1 MKKLIL
7 LAAVCILNTTLL
19 KSQECDCLQNYDWVK
34 KTFEENDAGFAFALQ
49 QKGEQAYAD
58 HNKRI
63 EERVQKAT
71 TLAECTQILYEWLT
85 FFRSGHISIWLHEQN
100 QQSGMPASGS
110 EPPSD
115 WETFDVDIQ
124 DFKTY
129 LSGLEEYGFEGIW
142 EMSSYTVGVKR
153 FGEEYIGFIV
163 ESAHEIWKQGHVKL
177 RFTVDDNR
185 SDFVFYLYDR
195 FAVEREGVQLLG
207 NNHLLLGNAFRLNRV
222 YPAVDAE
229 RDFSAWF
236 RLLESREP
244 YLERLDAST
253 LYLRIPS
260 FQMEFK
266 QAIDN
271 LLEVNRE
278 EILRTQNLIIDIRN
292 GTGGSDAS
300 YYEILPFLYT
310 NPIRNVGVEFLSTP
324 LNNQRMLDFIY
335 NDEYGL
341 TEEQKQWARGAFE
354 KLEKR
359 PGEFVNLNEEVT
371 SITRLDTVFSFPQNV
386 GIIINE
392 RNGSTDEQFL
402 LAARQSRKV
411 KLFGRST
418 YGVLDISNM
427 YFVES
432 PCKEFELGYAL
443 SRSLR
448 IPGYTIDERG
458 VQPDFYL
465 DKSIPEYDWVN
476 FVKEVLNQQ
485 D

>member
-1 MKKLIL
+1 MKKLLL
-7 LAAVCILNTTLL
+7 LAAVCILNITLL
-19 KSQECDCLQNYDWVK
+19 KGQECDCQQNFEWVK
-34 KTFEENDAGFAFALQ
+34 KTFEENDAGFDFAQQ

-58 HNKRI
+58 HNTRI
-63 EERVQKAT
+63 KERVQKAR
-71 TLAECTQILYEWLT
+71 TLTECTQILYEWLT
-85 FFRSGHISIWLHEQN
+85 FFRSGHISIWLSEQN

-110 EPPSD
+110 EPSSD
-115 WETFDVDIQ
+115 WEAIDVNIQ
-124 DFKTY
+124 DLKTY

-142 EMSSYTVGVKR
+142 EMPSYTVGVKR

-163 ESAHEIWKQGHVKL
+163 ESANEIWKQGQVKL

-195 FAVEREGVQLLG
+195 SAVERKGVQLLG
-207 NNHLLLGNAFRLNRV
+207 NNHLLLGNAFRLKRV
-222 YPAVDAE
+222 HPLGDDE
-229 RDFSAWF
+229 RDFTAWF

-266 QAIDN
+266 PAIDN
-271 LLEVNRE
+271 LLDVNRE
-278 EILRTQNLIIDIRN
+278 EILRTKNLIIDIRN

-324 LNNQRMLDFIY
+324 LNNQRMLDFIHSA
-335 NDEYGL
+335 EYGL
-341 TEEQKQWARGAFE
+341 THEQKQWARESFK

-359 PGEFVNLNEEVT
+359 PGEFVILNEEFT
-371 SITRLDTVFSFPQNV
+371 SITRFDTIFSFPQNV

-402 LAARQSRKV
+402 LAARQSKKV
-411 KLFGRST
+411 KLFGRTT

-448 IPGYTIDERG
+448 IPEFIIDERG
-458 VQPDFYL
+458 IQPDFYL
-465 DKSIPEYDWVN
+465 DRSIPEYDWVD
-476 FVKEVLNQQ
+476 FVKELLNQ
-485 D
+485 